1 MQEYETVMPEV
12 PSKPGKTPKIGVP
25 GRSPNAILSIMGTSK
40 RTRGRAAKGP
50 TVRLQSVR
58 EDNTRRILEATEP
71 VFAVRGYAGASMSRL
86 AEASG
91 LAKANLFYYFGNKD
105 GLYRAVLEGILGQ
118 WLDDATVWIV
128 EERGP
133 AEGLAGYIRA
143 KMAMTRQRPHAS
155 RIFAAELL
163 RGAPHIRKYL
173 TGELRERVTELARV
187 IGAWGAA
194 GLMDP
199 IDPRHLLF
207 DIWAMT
213 QTYADFGTQI
223 CAVLDKRKLAE
234 TDFKL
239 ATETIVKLVLKGCGV
254 VTAR

>member
-1 MQEYETVMPEV
+1 MDDETVTPEV
-12 PSKPGKTPKIGVP
+12 ASKLGKASKAGVP
-25 GRSPNAILSIMGTSK
+25 RRSPNAILPIMGTSK
-40 RTRGRAAKGP
+40 RTRGRAANGP
-50 TVRLQSVR
+50 TTRLQSVR
-58 EDNTRRILEATEP
+58 EVNTRRILEATEP
-71 VFAVRGYAGASMSRL
+71 VFAVHGYAGASMSRL
-86 AEASG
+86 AGASG
-91 LAKANLFYYFGNKD
+91 LAKANLFYYFGSKD

-118 WLDDATVWIV
+118 WLDDAAVWIV

-173 TGELRERVTELARV
+173 TGELRERVTDLSRV
-187 IGAWGAA
+187 IRAWSAD

-223 CAVLDKRKLAE
+223 CAVLDKRKLVESDFQLAAE
-234 TDFKL
+234 T
-239 ATETIVKLVLKGCGV
+239 IIRLVLKGCGV
-254 VTAR
+254 ATER